1 MMTHTDD
8 PQKNAPD
15 SEKTSE
21 SSASLQISKVR
32 RAPKRVRNH
41 VKKLREDR
49 LLSKAEFARKAGLSP
64 LTVDR
69 IEQGKPCRM
78 NTKRKIILA
87 LGLSIEEKDQVFDP
101 EANSGDTADET
112 DASRTSH

>member
-1 MMTHTDD
+1 MSPTED
-8 PQKNAPD
+8 PQNAVLGAHAETD
-15 SEKTSE
+15 SG
-21 SSASLQISKVR
+21 SSSQITPVR
-32 RAPKRVRNH
+32 RKSKRVQNH
-41 VKKLREDR
+41 VRKLREDR

-69 IEQGKPCRM
+69 IERGKPCRM

-87 LGLSIEEKDQVFDP
+87 LGLSIEEKDQVFDL
-101 EANSGDTADET
+101 EADSSDTALEE